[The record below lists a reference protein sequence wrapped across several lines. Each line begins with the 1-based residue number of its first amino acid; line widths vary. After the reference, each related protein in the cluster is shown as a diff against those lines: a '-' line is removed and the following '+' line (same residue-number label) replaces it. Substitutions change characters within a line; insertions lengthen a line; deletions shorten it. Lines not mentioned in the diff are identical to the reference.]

1 MKPKRRYKRGYSV
14 AVLIGL
20 EENLAV
26 LWKVFSQVVKCV
38 TTVRLE
44 GARKDVKALYR
55 FHERIINA
63 LRPSL
68 KEGMRSV
75 VLASPAKSSFSKSF
89 LAHIQLHHTW
99 LAKGVS
105 KVSISEVVGSACTLP
120 NVASLVNSP
129 VFRKMLSETVLVEAE
144 VLVELLE
151 KRLNASGRDALVF
164 YSLWEIHDLIFNAGK
179 PGKPKPDFLL
189 ITDAYLSSFRPK
201 NKLHRLMQV
210 AANRAVKVKIVDG
223 KSPAGARVTQF
234 GGIVLLATAA

>member
-1 MKPKRRYKRGYSV
+1 MKSKRRYKRGYPV

-20 EENLAV
+20 DENLAV
-26 LWKVFSQVVKCV
+26 LWKVFSKVVKCER
-38 TTVRLE
+38 TIRLDGTRRDE
-44 GARKDVKALYR
+44 KALYR
-55 FHERIINA
+55 FHERAING
-63 LRPSL
+63 LRPAL
-68 KEGMRSV
+68 KEGVHSV
-75 VLASPAKSSFSKSF
+75 VIASPAKSSYSKSF
-89 LAHIQLHHTW
+89 LNHIQLHHVW
-99 LAKGVS
+99 LVKGAS
-105 KVSISEVVGSACTLP
+105 KVSISEVAGSACTLP

-129 VFRKMLSETVLVEAE
+129 VFRKMLSETVLEETE

-151 KRLNASGRDALVF
+151 KRLNASGRGTLVF
-164 YSLWEIHDLIFNAGK
+164 YSLCEIHDLIFSGGK

-234 GGIVLLATAA
+234 GGIILLATAA